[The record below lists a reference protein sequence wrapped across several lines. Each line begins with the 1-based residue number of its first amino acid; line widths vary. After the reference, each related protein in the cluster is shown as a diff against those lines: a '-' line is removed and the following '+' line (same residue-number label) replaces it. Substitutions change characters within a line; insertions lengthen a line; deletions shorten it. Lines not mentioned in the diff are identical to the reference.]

1 MSMRI
6 RIMKAIYHASA
17 TAEEIAEITGDDRK
31 KIVSNMGSICS
42 DGLVKRIIG
51 IDGTVEYKMTETG
64 KTYYQRN
71 APKVLGESADLQ
83 IPEALP
89 PVPEVDAEKDAGP
102 LARTEATEE
111 TIELVS
117 LDPAEQD
124 SDPPESLGSIE
135 RNPVDGPL
143 YAIFGPTLP
152 NPELAC
158 PTLAD
163 AQQQAIALAYDG
175 GADVQLYQLVPVG
188 RTTTTVVFVGS

>member
-17 TAEEIAEITGDDRK
+17 TAEEIAEITGDDRR

-111 TIELVS
+111 TIT
-117 LDPAEQD
+117 QD
-124 SDPPESLGSIE
+124 SAPPESLGPIE

-152 NPELAC
+152 NPELAG

-175 GADVQLYQLVPVG
+175 GVDVQLYQLVPVG
-188 RTTTTVVFVGS
+188 RTTTTVVFLES